1 MVENIANKFERAM
14 KKGFVNIF
22 TLILLGDEP
31 THGYQI
37 KKLIEERTLGVWSPS
52 DSTMYTILKDLR
64 QKDLIKPI
72 ENQDPEDPRI
82 IYELTKKGRD
92 TLDLML
98 EKQKEMRESMTHIL
112 TSSGIKDFF
121 TEDIKDLF
129 PDNSFK
135 LKGFKAPFPF
145 LGDFQGDFIAMLN
158 DKPISEQL
166 RILNLQREFITQRV
180 GNLTKRLK
188 NIDEKISEL
197 ESKEK

>member
-1 MVENIANKFERAM
+1 M

-31 THGYQI
+31 IHGYQI

-64 QKDLIKPI
+64 EKDLIKPL
-72 ENQDPEDPRI
+72 ETQDPEDPRI

-98 EKQKEMRESMTHIL
+98 QKQKEMRESMTNIL
-112 TSSGIKDFF
+112 SSSGIKDFF
-121 TEDIKDLF
+121 EGDIKDLF
-129 PDNSFK
+129 PEDTSK
-135 LKGFKAPFPF
+135 IKGINPPFPF
-145 LGDFQGDFIAMLN
+145 MGDFQNNFFGDLKN
-158 DKPISEQL
+158 KTVSEQL
-166 RILNLQREFITQRV
+166 KMLKFQKGFITQRLE
-180 GNLTKRLK
+180 NLTQRLK
-188 NIDEKISEL
+188 VIDKKILEL

>member
-1 MVENIANKFERAM
+1 MVENIASKFERAM

-31 THGYQI
+31 IHGYQI
-37 KKLIEERTLGVWSPS
+37 KKLIEERTLGEWSPS

-64 QKDLIKPI
+64 EKDLIKPI
-72 ENQDPEDPRI
+72 ENQDPDDPRI

-98 EKQKEMRESMTHIL
+98 EKQKEMRESMENII

-121 TEDIKDLF
+121 EDEIKDLF
-129 PDNSFK
+129 PDESFK
-135 LKGFKAPFPF
+135 FKGPNVPFPF
-145 LGDFQGDFIAMLN
+145 MGDFQGDFFENLN
-158 DKPISEQL
+158 DKPVSEQL
-166 RILNLQREFITQRV
+166 KVLNIQKSFITQ
-180 GNLTKRLK
+180 GLKNLTQRLK
-188 NIDEKISEL
+188 GIDKKISDL